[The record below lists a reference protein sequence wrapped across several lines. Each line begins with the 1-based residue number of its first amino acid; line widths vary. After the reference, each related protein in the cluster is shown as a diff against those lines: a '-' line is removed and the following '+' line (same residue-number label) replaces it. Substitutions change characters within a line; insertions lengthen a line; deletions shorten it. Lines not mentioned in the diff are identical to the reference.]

1 MLPFGYQPKKS
12 SQKRDLVC
20 TSDVLLQWMRS
31 CGVLQIPAWRPT
43 ECGHPILHLYR
54 RIDQEFLALSSFE
67 PVGVLNFADDDV
79 KWRLLRQLEA
89 ASESRT
95 APRSQCP
102 LLSAHITLEDCV
114 QLAASHGLTGIDPG
128 YKPTTPKYVRF
139 DLFAMFQAGL
149 FGPDSFIDLSTSMK
163 WSTSF
168 PPDEWDVCP
177 IIQRVTM
184 QYNTFYIGARQLSW
198 VDYCHIVNAGNRKRT
213 CQYMTVRGE
222 QIEFGKRLDSLM
234 MQDVAMS

>member
-31 CGVLQIPAWRPT
+31 FGVLQIPPWWPT

-54 RIDQEFLALSSFE
+54 IIDQEFLALSSFE
-67 PVGVLNFADDDV
+67 RVGVLNFADDDV

-95 APRSQCP
+95 APMRQCP

-114 QLAASHGLTGIDPG
+114 QLAASHELMRTDHG
-128 YKPTTPKYVRF
+128 YEPTTRKYARF
-139 DLFAMFQAGL
+139 DLFAMWKDGL
-149 FGPDSFIDLSTSMK
+149 LGPDSFLDLSTSLK

-168 PPDEWDVCP
+168 PPEFWDVSSKV
-177 IIQRVTM
+177 QRATI
-184 QYNTFYIGARQLSW
+184 QYNALYIGARQLL
-198 VDYCHIVNAGNRKRT
+198 VGRVLPH
-213 CQYMTVRGE
+213 RGC
-222 QIEFGKRLDSLM
+222 R
-234 MQDVAMS
+234 